1 MKNVLTCTKYA
12 FLTFLNYFR
21 SLLIDGLEKIFRQSN
36 LQGQLY
42 SATIFDNYLTHGGD
56 CGRLGYELC
65 SSPSRAAT
73 LTIEHELPLSF
84 LLQNFKLENRKTIVW
99 PEGIDAT
106 TTTL

>member
-42 SATIFDNYLTHGGD
+42 SATIFDNYLTMEAIAGD
-56 CGRLGYELC
+56 WVMNYVRLQVG
-65 SSPSRAAT
+65 PR
-73 LTIEHELPLSF
+73 P
-84 LLQNFKLENRKTIVW
+84 
-99 PEGIDAT
+99 
-106 TTTL
+106 